1 MTNLKG
7 NNFVIFFRFFCFYFN
22 RKLVVISCRSTIS
35 TRLVCSSL
43 VTLHVHVISMLLQNY
58 YVSMAYILLPILT
71 FWKSSIFSLLGEF
84 SLVCI
89 RNIAIITNAL
99 AKMKRYKHHITKSI
113 SRQPCVMRTGFCLD
127 ISKTRPQIPVTLLY
141 ENTKLF
147 NSVVTADTS
156 TFVHALCTVCG
167 VSRNWAFTQNV
178 YAELPSRSV

>member
-7 NNFVIFFRFFCFYFN
+7 NNFVIFFRFFCLYFN

-35 TRLVCSSL
+35 TRLVCSRL

-127 ISKTRPQIPVTLLY
+127 ISKKQAT
-141 ENTKLF
+141 
-147 NSVVTADTS
+147 NSSDSSVREHEIIQQHGNCWHEYVGKR
-156 TFVHALCTVCG
+156 FVHGMWC
-167 VSRNWAFTQNV
+167 
-178 YAELPSRSV
+178 